1 VRLDDWTNVTRSHTV
16 EAPTNDPAVVRPVAL
31 DLLRAYDPP
40 RPVRLLGVRVAAF
53 GSGEAEPGEVEE
65 ERDQLQLGLTA

>member
-1 VRLDDWTNVTRSHTV
+1 
-16 EAPTNDPAVVRPVAL
+16 VVGPIAL

-40 RPVRLLGVRVAAF
+40 RPVRLLGVRVASF
-53 GSGEAEPGEVEE
+53 ESEAEETAAPEE